1 MMFKRFKP
9 WLLLSPMLVIMLVFV
24 VYPICRT
31 LVYSFYRLKLTE
43 PGNVRFVGLEN
54 YLTVLQS
61 SDFYQALINSLLV
74 LIFVLV
80 IGLIMSLAIALML
93 NRRHVIT
100 PVLTA
105 IAIIPWAL
113 PPIVNGIIWNF
124 IFYPGYGFLNKLLI
138 NLQLI
143 DQPIAWT
150 ANRWMLMMIA
160 ALVVAW
166 RVIPF
171 CALLILA
178 NLQTIPRELYEAAR
192 VDGST
197 AWQDFRMVTLPL
209 IWPSIG
215 LALIQMTMAALNVF
229 DEIVALAG
237 YRYETQTLLVY
248 NYMNTF
254 SFLNF
259 GFGSAIT
266 YVITILSGILAFVY
280 IRKMAEKI

>member
-1 MMFKRFKP
+1 MFKRFKP

-280 IRKMAEKI
+280 IHKMAEKI

>member
-1 MMFKRFKP
+1 
-9 WLLLSPMLVIMLVFV
+9 MLVIMLVFV